1 MKFLELIKSGSIKEA
16 YELLTPKK
24 GVENNAK
31 EFNNNREI
39 RETQVG
45 KRPIKTTKDGDVR
58 VSRIPIPFQRQIV
71 KTAAT
76 FLFGSSVKLVERK
89 SKEDTTEDG
98 EAFKAISDLWDD
110 LRIDPMLLKFCKAVK
125 SETEASIIFYP
136 VKKEGDTETKIKAR
150 LITSENGKV
159 YPVFDAFGDMVAF
172 GWEYLTKEDDKDVSY
187 LYIFTAETNYVFRKE
202 SKEWEVSEGYPKPN
216 LFKKIPVVYLSQKHP
231 EWWEVQEMIDTFEM
245 SFSKFVD
252 TNGYFASP
260 MYKATGALKS
270 FPKKDDTGKLVKLDI
285 IETDKGN
292 VIQSDLDVISW
303 DRAPEALKLEFETNK
318 GLIYGLTDTPDLSFD
333 NVKGIG
339 NISGIALKLMFLG
352 PILNAKEGE
361 GDYQIAISRIINLMK
376 TGITN
381 ITNTGLS
388 KKLEDLR
395 IDVTFT
401 SVLPENIKEV
411 IEILS
416 EATGGKPIMSQKTA
430 TAQNPLVEDVEEEMS
445 NIEEESVLELGD
457 TVE

>member
-1 MKFLELIKSGSIKEA
+1 MSFLELIKSGKIKEA
-16 YELLTPKK
+16 YELLKSK
-24 GVENNAK
+24 EGIENSTK
-31 EFNNNREI
+31 EFNNNRDI

-45 KRPIKTTKDGDVR
+45 KRENEITGDDVEI
-58 VSRIPIPFQRQIV
+58 VAKIAIPFQRQIV
-71 KTAAT
+71 KTSSA

-89 SKEDTTEDG
+89 SKDDITEDG

-159 YPVFDAFGDMVAF
+159 YPVFDDFGDMVAF
-172 GWEYLTKEDDKDVSY
+172 GWEYETKENDESVSY

-202 SKEWEVSEGYPKPN
+202 SKEWDNAEGYPKPN
-216 LFKKIPVVYLSQKHP
+216 LFKKIPVVYLSQKNP
-231 EWWEVQEMIDTFEM
+231 EWWEVQEMIDRFEN
-245 SFSKFVD
+245 SFSRLCD
-252 TNGYFASP
+252 TNDYFAHP
-260 MYKATGALKS
+260 TLMG
-270 FPKKDDTGKLVKLDI
+270 TGKIKSLPAKNKSRKVIGLDIVKEGDTIIESKLQYLTWDQAPESVKLEL
-285 IETDKGN
+285 ET
-292 VIQSDLDVISW
+292 L
-303 DRAPEALKLEFETNK
+303 K
-318 GLIYGLTDTPDLSFD
+318 GLIYGLSDTPDLSFD
-333 NVKGIG
+333 NVKGVG
-339 NISGIALKLMFLG
+339 NISGISLKLMFLSA
-352 PILNAKEGE
+352 ILKAKEGE
-361 GDYQIAISRIINLMK
+361 GDYQIVISRIINLLK
-376 TGITN
+376 AGISN

-388 KKLEDLR
+388 KKLEELR

-401 SVLPENIKEV
+401 SVLPENTKEV

-430 TAQNPLVEDVEEEMS
+430 IANNPLIENNDEELS
-445 NIEEESVLELGD
+445 NIEEESILELGD